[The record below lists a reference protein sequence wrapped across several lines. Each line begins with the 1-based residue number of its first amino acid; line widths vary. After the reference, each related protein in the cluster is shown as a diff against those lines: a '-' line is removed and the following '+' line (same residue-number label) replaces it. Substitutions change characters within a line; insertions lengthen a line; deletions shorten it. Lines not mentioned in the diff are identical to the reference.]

1 MRFSDWSSD
10 VCSYDLMN
18 DTTKRIGEPGSYT
31 AYEAPWAYASNTPFR
46 KYKKYMHEGGIATP
60 SVWYWPQGIKQPGG
74 FTDGVGHIIDLMPTL
89 RELSGA
95 DADSRLPGISL
106 VPLLRQ
112 NRISASPE
120 ASSLDGENEGNRA
133 IRDRKS
139 NHVTSNHY

>member
-1 MRFSDWSSD
+1 
-10 VCSYDLMN
+10 
-18 DTTKRIGEPGSYT
+18 
-31 AYEAPWAYASNTPFR
+31 
-46 KYKKYMHEGGIATP
+46 MHEGGIATP

-112 NRISASPE
+112 NRISDSPE
-120 ASSLDGENEGNRA
+120 ARSLYWEHEGNRA
-133 IRDRKS
+133 IRVGDWKCVKDKEDDDWARS
-139 NHVTSNHY
+139 EEGC